1 MPTSQQECSDILERV
16 RVSSYYIGKLLND
29 AVQQNRGNTLRVYHD
44 AVQQNRGNT
53 LRVYHDAVQQNR
65 GNTLRVYHD
74 AVQQN
79 RGNCICRLPAR
90 NKSTEIFL
98 QNGSV

>member
-53 LRVYHDAVQQNR
+53 LRVYHDAM
-65 GNTLRVYHD
+65 
-74 AVQQN
+74 QQN
-79 RGNCICRLPAR
+79 RGNCICSLPAR

>member
-29 AVQQNRGNTLRVYHD
+29 AM
-44 AVQQNRGNT
+44 
-53 LRVYHDAVQQNR
+53 QQNR

>member
-1 MPTSQQECSDILERV
+1 MFVVSVCHGGIFMPTSQQECSDILERV

-44 AVQQNRGNT
+44 AVQQNRGN
-53 LRVYHDAVQQNR
+53 
-65 GNTLRVYHD
+65 
-74 AVQQN
+74 
-79 RGNCICRLPAR
+79 CICRLPAR

>member
-44 AVQQNRGNT
+44 AM
-53 LRVYHDAVQQNR
+53 
-65 GNTLRVYHD
+65 
-74 AVQQN
+74 QQN

>member
-44 AVQQNRGNT
+44 AVQQNRG
-53 LRVYHDAVQQNR
+53 D
-65 GNTLRVYHD
+65 
-74 AVQQN
+74 
-79 RGNCICRLPAR
+79 CICRLPAR

>member
-44 AVQQNRGNT
+44 AVQQNRGN
-53 LRVYHDAVQQNR
+53 
-65 GNTLRVYHD
+65 
-74 AVQQN
+74 
-79 RGNCICRLPAR
+79 CICRLPAR

>member
-29 AVQQNRGNTLRVYHD
+29 AMQQNRGNTLRVYHD
-44 AVQQNRGNT
+44 AVQQNRG
-53 LRVYHDAVQQNR
+53 D
-65 GNTLRVYHD
+65 
-74 AVQQN
+74 
-79 RGNCICRLPAR
+79 CICRLPAR